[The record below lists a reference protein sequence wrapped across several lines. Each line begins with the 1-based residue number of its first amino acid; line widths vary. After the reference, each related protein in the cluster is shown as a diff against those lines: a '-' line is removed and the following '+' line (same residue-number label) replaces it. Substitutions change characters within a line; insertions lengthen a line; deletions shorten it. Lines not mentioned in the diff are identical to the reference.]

1 MQEFRW
7 QRKKSSRYIC
17 TMCLYYRLCIV
28 ALPAHESCLS
38 VLLSV
43 CPSFCLSFCP
53 FSLAA
58 SQPGIELVAS
68 PPSCLTTH
76 LGQIPQNEHQSKAN
90 CACNMTKAPDV
101 RCAMLCVGWRGVD
114 RGRGE
119 QCVWAM
125 WSQGCGPIGNN
136 WAAFPSQFLP
146 VLSQM
151 KLILQLL
158 MALKTQSDQRQH
170 KFYLQIPWNNC
181 LSKRVLNIF
190 QHSIQKKLIYNSSTY
205 LKKKFL

>member
-101 RCAMLCVGWRGVD
+101 RCCVLGDVVWMEGAESNAC
-114 RGRGE
+114 G
-119 QCVWAM
+119 QCDPKGAAL
-125 WSQGCGPIGNN
+125 SEIIGLL
-136 WAAFPSQFLP
+136 FHHSFCQFYR
-146 VLSQM
+146 
-151 KLILQLL
+151 K
-158 MALKTQSDQRQH
+158 
-170 KFYLQIPWNNC
+170 
-181 LSKRVLNIF
+181 
-190 QHSIQKKLIYNSSTY
+190 
-205 LKKKFL
+205 